1 MNTRKENISGFGWF
15 TLILI
20 FFGLFVGNF
29 MNLGLGM
36 LIPSIREDLGISLE
50 LAGYF
55 SSISFVTQV
64 IIAIPVAILSTRLR
78 PKASIALI
86 LVCLTAACFLHA
98 FATGAAMI
106 IVGRILLAV
115 FLSLIHI

>member
-64 IIAIPVAILSTRLR
+64 IIAFP
-78 PKASIALI
+78 
-86 LVCLTAACFLHA
+86 
-98 FATGAAMI
+98 
-106 IVGRILLAV
+106 
-115 FLSLIHI
+115 